1 MIFTCKE
8 CDQVSDY
15 SQVTSEMREAGMCMY
30 CYEEISDEIME
41 SYTSLEEAIDNI
53 GQITNEFFSKLPT
66 TKQ

>member
-41 SYTSLEEAIDNI
+41 DSTTLEDKFLSLMKL
-53 GQITNEFFSKLPT
+53 TNK
-66 TKQ
+66 

>member
-1 MIFTCKE
+1 MKNNMIFTCKE

-41 SYTSLEEAIDNI
+41 DSTTLEDKFLSLMKL
-53 GQITNEFFSKLPT
+53 TNK
-66 TKQ
+66 